1 MGTLGELA
9 VVAAALIVT
18 VVIWNLL
25 QAGKKKREDR
35 ESSESGLPADRHDRY
50 DSSDGGSDGG
60 GD

>member
-35 ESSESGLPADRHDRY
+35 ESSESGLPADRY